1 MTPVST
7 SWSIR
12 RDTVVAATPVWE
24 ATSRALARPSRSRAF
39 TTCLSISSTIARR
52 SDGLGTGLAR
62 SDLVG
67 VVDREDEDLA
77 VALLARVGAVGDG
90 FDHVV
95 GGDVGDDSLD
105 FDLLVEVDDVL
116 LAAPL
121 ALLGGLGAPTGD
133 VRHCQRGRADLRER
147 LFHVAELVGTDHC
160 NDHLDVGFISH
171 PWNLELLRC
180 LR

>member
-12 RDTVVAATPVWE
+12 RDTVVAATPVSA

-52 SDGLGTGLAR
+52 SDCLGTGLAC

-67 VVDREDEDLA
+67 VVDREDEDLP
-77 VALLARVGAVGDG
+77 VALLARVGAFGDG
-90 FDHVV
+90 FDDVV
-95 GGDVGDDSLD
+95 CGDVRDDCLD
-105 FDLLVEVDDVL
+105 LDLLVEVDDVL

-121 ALLGGLGAPTGD
+121 PFLGGLGAAAGD
-133 VRHCQRGRADLRER
+133 VRHRQRG
-147 LFHVAELVGTDHC
+147 GTH
-160 NDHLDVGFISH
+160 F
-171 PWNLELLRC
+171 RQ
-180 LR
+180 